1 MNNVNLVEAVSE
13 VETMKTKRF
22 EFNFHGLI
30 LSHIETGMLEGRK
43 IDTFQSSFTK
53 GYLQNRI
60 VGLKALGID
69 DGEISVL
76 EDVLKYL
83 LALYLCYS
91 ECESDACK
99 ADKLGRFIGDF
110 ICRCENEGLL
120 NVEFSKLDNVIMQ
133 FVEGLA

>member
-13 VETMKTKRF
+13 VETMKSKRF
-22 EFNFHGLI
+22 EFNYHGFI
-30 LSHIETGMLEGRK
+30 LSCMETGMSKGRK

-60 VGLKALGID
+60 VELKALGID
-69 DGEISVL
+69 DGEISVF

-91 ECESDACK
+91 ECESDSFK

-110 ICRCENEGLL
+110 VCRCELEGLFE
-120 NVEFSKLDNVIMQ
+120 VSKLDNVITQ
-133 FVEGLA
+133 FVEGIA